1 MYMMDYRKYDELVR
15 ILDDMDVGFTKISV
29 EVYDDIVFYIVY
41 LDGFDYGDYDGGRTL
56 ADEIMDEFGENVVLR
71 LWDDE

>member
-15 ILDDMDVGFTKISV
+15 ILEDMGIGFTKISV

-41 LDGFDYGDYDGGRTL
+41 LDGFDYGDYTGGRSL
-56 ADEIMDEFGENVVLR
+56 EDEIEDEFGENVVLR
-71 LWDDE
+71 L

>member
-15 ILDDMDVGFTKISV
+15 ILDDMNVGFTKIDV
-29 EVYDDIVFYIVY
+29 EVYDDIVFYIIY
-41 LDGFDYGDYDGGRTL
+41 LDGFDYGDYAGGRSL
-56 ADEIMDEFGENVVLR
+56 ADEIKAEFGENVVLR